1 MGQGGHVKRP
11 YLALAL
17 GFLIVV
23 ALLSCGGGGGSETSG
38 GSGSPSDPT
47 APTNT
52 TASNFINSGASSTS
66 STSVTLSISATD
78 NVGVTGYHASE
89 SSTTPSATASGWIAI
104 PSATSYSADVSFT
117 LSSGNATKTVYVR
130 FKDAAGNVSTFVNDT
145 IAFQARLKWVYTTS
159 GGAIYYSSPAIGSD
173 GTIYVANG
181 APFNIGVT
189 RGLYAINPDG
199 TLKWSY
205 REEMPAPGV
214 WGFMSSPVLGPD
226 GTIYMQNEWSNLYA
240 VNPNGSLKWNT
251 ANLSTNLAVGL
262 PTPSV
267 GSDGTIYAGADTVYA
282 FNPDGTLKWRGDSV
296 ASGVF
301 RSGFAIAADLTIYA
315 GGSGYFPGA
324 TAYGAALV
332 AINPDG
338 TFKWVHPM
346 SGTSWIFSSP
356 AIGADG
362 TIYVGVE
369 TGAADTDN
377 NYVYAINPDG
387 TLKWRYVVDRGR
399 TVRSSP
405 AIGSDGTIYI
415 GTKAGPI
422 VNAVFLALNPDGT
435 LKWSFPILENGGGD
449 IYCSPTIGAN
459 GIIYFGAE
467 TSYLYALNPD
477 GTLAWKY
484 SVINGIN
491 WTSPAIA
498 SDGTIYIGNND
509 GNLFAI
515 NSNSLGLAN
524 TPWPKVHHD
533 NKNTGRSN

>member
-1 MGQGGHVKRP
+1 
-11 YLALAL
+11 
-17 GFLIVV
+17 
-23 ALLSCGGGGGSETSG
+23 
-38 GSGSPSDPT
+38 
-47 APTNT
+47 
-52 TASNFINSGASSTS
+52 
-66 STSVTLSISATD
+66 
-78 NVGVTGYHASE
+78 
-89 SSTTPSATASGWIAI
+89 
-104 PSATSYSADVSFT
+104 
-117 LSSGNATKTVYVR
+117 
-130 FKDAAGNVSTFVNDT
+130 VNDT
-145 IAFQARLKWVYTTS
+145 IAFLARLKWVYTTS

-181 APFNIGVT
+181 APFNRGET

-205 REEMPAPGV
+205 LRGTPTIGD

-226 GTIYMQNEWSNLYA
+226 GTIYMQDESSHLYA
-240 VNPNGSLKWNT
+240 VNPDGTLKWSYT
-251 ANLSTNLAVGL
+251 AISLGLGVGL

-282 FNPDGTLKWRGDSV
+282 FNPDGTLKWTGPFE

-301 RSGFAIAADLTIYA
+301 RSGFAIAADGTIYA

-324 TAYGAALV
+324 TTYGAALV

-338 TFKWVHPM
+338 TVKWVHPM
-346 SGTSWIFSSP
+346 PGTSFTFSSP

-362 TIYVGVE
+362 TVYLGAE
-369 TGAADTDN
+369 SNAADTDN

-415 GTKAGPI
+415 GTKAGPV

-435 LKWSFPILENGGGD
+435 LKWSFPIDAFAAD

-467 TSYLYALNPD
+467 TGYLFALNPD

-484 SVINGIN
+484 LTNNGIN

-509 GNLFAI
+509 GKLFAI
-515 NSNSLGLAN
+515 NSNSLGLAGS
-524 TPWPKVHHD
+524 PWPKVHHD